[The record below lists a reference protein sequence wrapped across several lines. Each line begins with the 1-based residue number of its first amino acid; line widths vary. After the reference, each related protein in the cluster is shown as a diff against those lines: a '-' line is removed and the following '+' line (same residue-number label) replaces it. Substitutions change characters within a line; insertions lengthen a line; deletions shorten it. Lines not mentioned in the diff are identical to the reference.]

1 MSVAPPGQRRLFL
14 GLSATAVVTV
24 LVAARAV
31 LLPFVLAL
39 VVAYVLTPSV
49 CRVER
54 LKIPRWI
61 AILVVYA
68 ISLGAMGGFVSV
80 IVPRLVLEG
89 RALAH
94 EWPKLTRT
102 ARDEWLPQLDA
113 KISSW
118 QGAPP
123 TPPPSPAAAPAPSA
137 DDKFVPFHVVRR
149 PDGSLDVE
157 VSDGIQI
164 REVRERVWQI
174 EQIPEKR
181 PISSGAMLEQAFDKA
196 SAYLSHN
203 AFEVL
208 KVGQVIVGAVSRG
221 IFNLF
226 MTLMLGA
233 YIILT
238 HEKILAFFRA
248 LFALPAQPSFD
259 RFLRRLD
266 RGLSG
271 VVRGQL
277 LICFVNGVLS
287 AIGFWLFDLKYWPI
301 LAVVAAIMSLIPIF
315 GSILSSV
322 PAVAIGLTQSPAT
335 AFGVLA
341 WIVGIHQ
348 LEANFLNPKIIG
360 DAAKIHPVLVVFS
373 LLAGEHFLGIT
384 GALFAVPCMSIA
396 QTVFLH
402 FRESTLGLAD
412 PLASIAVPAPTP
424 TPGEPAGTGEA
435 GA

>member
-1 MSVAPPGQRRLFL
+1 MSAPFGSPVAWQRALFL
-14 GLSATAVVTV
+14 GVSAVVAV
-24 LVAARAV
+24 VLLVAARAV

-39 VVAYVLTPSV
+39 VVAYVLTPFV
-49 CRVER
+49 RRAER
-54 LKIPRWI
+54 LRIPRWV
-61 AILVVYA
+61 AILLVYA
-68 ISLGAMGGFVSV
+68 LSLGSMGGFVSV

-89 RALAH
+89 RALGH
-94 EWPKLTRT
+94 EWPKLTRK
-102 ARDEWLPQLDA
+102 ARDEWLPALDA

-118 QGAPP
+118 QGQSPSV
-123 TPPPSPAAAPAPSA
+123 SPASAGPPVPVA
-137 DDKFVPFHVVRR
+137 DDRFIPFHVVKN
-149 PDGSLDVE
+149 PDGSLNVE

-164 REVRERVWQI
+164 REVHERVWQI

-181 PISSGAMLEQAFDKA
+181 PLSSGAMLEQVFDRA
-196 SAYLSHN
+196 SAYLQQN

-208 KVGQVIVGAVSRG
+208 KVGQLIVGAVSRS

-233 YIILT
+233 YLILT
-238 HEKILAFFRA
+238 RERIIAFFRE
-248 LFALPAQPSFD
+248 LWSLPAQPAFD

-301 LAVVAAIMSLIPIF
+301 LALVSAVMSLIPIF
-315 GSILSSV
+315 GSILSAI

-341 WIVGIHQ
+341 WILGIHQ

-360 DAAKIHPVLVVFS
+360 DSAKIHPVLVVFS
-373 LLAGEHFLGIT
+373 LLVGEHFFGIT
-384 GALFAVPCMSIA
+384 GALFAVPVMSIV

-402 FRESTLGLAD
+402 FRESTLGLAN
-412 PLASIAVPAPTP
+412 PLASVAQDGIA
-424 TPGEPAGTGEA
+424 GSR
-435 GA
+435 GAASGR

>member
-1 MSVAPPGQRRLFL
+1 MSAPLGSPVAWQRGLFL
-14 GLSATAVVTV
+14 AVSAVVV
-24 LVAARAV
+24 VGLLVAARAV

-39 VVAYVLTPSV
+39 VVAYVLTPAV
-49 CRVER
+49 RRVER
-54 LKIPRWI
+54 LHIPRWV
-61 AILVVYA
+61 AILLVYA
-68 ISLGAMGGFVSV
+68 LSIGIMGGFISG

-89 RALAH
+89 RAAAH
-94 EWPKLTRT
+94 EWPKLTRK
-102 ARDEWLPQLDA
+102 ARDEWLPALDA
-113 KISSW
+113 KISAW
-118 QGAPP
+118 QGRSPSTPVSVGPP
-123 TPPPSPAAAPAPSA
+123 LPVV
-137 DDKFVPFHVVRR
+137 DDKFVPFHVVKNA
-149 PDGSLDVE
+149 DGSLDIQ

-181 PISSGAMLEQAFDKA
+181 PLSSGAMLEQVFDRA
-196 SAYLSHN
+196 SAYLQQN

-208 KVGQVIVGAVSRG
+208 KVGQLIVGAVSRG

-233 YIILT
+233 YLMLT
-238 HEKILAFFRA
+238 RERIVAFFRE
-248 LFALPAQPSFD
+248 LWSLPAQPAFD

-271 VVRGQL
+271 VLRGQL

-301 LAVVAAIMSLIPIF
+301 LAIVSAVMSLIPIF
-315 GSILSSV
+315 GSILSAI

-341 WIVGIHQ
+341 WILGIHQ

-360 DAAKIHPVLVVFS
+360 DSAKIHPVLVVFS
-373 LLAGEHFLGIT
+373 LLVGEHFFGIT
-384 GALFAVPCMSIA
+384 GALFAVPVMSIV

-402 FRESTLGLAD
+402 FRESTLGLAN
-412 PLASIAVPAPTP
+412 PLASVAGDCVP
-424 TPGEPAGTGEA
+424 GSRGPASGR
-435 GA
+435 